1 MSSNQTSTQA
11 TLSIGIDPDTVKSG
25 VAVWNGKEF
34 IDLMALDFWSTIQWL
49 LDNRQN
55 IRLVKVE
62 GGWLN
67 ESNWHLT
74 YRNAK
79 TGKIETAGPEKA
91 ASMGV
96 DLGRNQQTGLL
107 LVEFLEKF
115 NFPFQVVRPLSNNW
129 WAEDKQRKFNKITG
143 WTKRSNPEKRD
154 AAMLVFGMK

>member
-55 IRLVKVE
+55 IRLIKVE

-67 ESNWHLT
+67 KTNWHTGVKLKDG
-74 YRNAK
+74 K
-79 TGKIETAGPEKA
+79 TLGTQGLAET
-91 ASMGV
+91 
-96 DLGRNQQTGLL
+96 GRRVGMNHQTGLL

-129 WAEDKQRKFNKITG
+129 WAEDKQGKFNKMTG
-143 WTKRSNPEKRD
+143 WTKKSNPEKRD

>member
-55 IRLVKVE
+55 IRLIKVE

-67 ESNWHLT
+67 
-74 YRNAK
+74 K
-79 TGKIETAGPEKA
+79 T
-91 ASMGV
+91 
-96 DLGRNQQTGLL
+96 N
-107 LVEFLEKF
+107 
-115 NFPFQVVRPLSNNW
+115 
-129 WAEDKQRKFNKITG
+129 
-143 WTKRSNPEKRD
+143 
-154 AAMLVFGMK
+154 